1 MCSCSWQQFTRVVE
15 IIFKKRIVKSSTVSY
30 NEVLTAASLHTISTL
45 FMNEE
50 KFIDFRGKVR
60 HHPRLHFPQ
69 LFSLLYFAHSPP
81 PHTTFF
87 FFIYFYSFF
96 FAIAINNQFHKS
108 DSLTRRSLLLKRWWK
123 FSCSSSFHTK
133 YAKCWRGSF
142 LCWDGK
148 KINAAPRKKG
158 TKSLVF
164 TLHFTQSHHIQ
175 MLLLLLLF
183 PFFTLL

>member
-1 MCSCSWQQFTRVVE
+1 MKFWQLPRF
-15 IIFKKRIVKSSTVSY
+15 ILSPLYLWMKKNLLI
-30 NEVLTAASLHTISTL
+30 L
-45 FMNEE
+45 EE
-50 KFIDFRGKVR
+50 KFVIILDYIFHSSFLFFISLILR
-60 HHPRLHFPQ
+60 HRTQ
-69 LFSLLYFAHSPP
+69 LF
-81 PHTTFF
+81 
-87 FFIYFYSFF
+87 FILFIFILF